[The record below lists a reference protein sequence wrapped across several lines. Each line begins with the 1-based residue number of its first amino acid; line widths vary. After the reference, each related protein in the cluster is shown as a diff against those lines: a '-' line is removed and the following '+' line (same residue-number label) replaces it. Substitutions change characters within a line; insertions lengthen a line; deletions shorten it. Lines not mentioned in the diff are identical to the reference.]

1 MSDKLTIAEQTA
13 ADNSMKLYFKEMS
26 AIDLISAEKELE
38 LAEKI
43 AHGDIEARNELVSAN
58 LRLVVSLAKRY
69 QGCGMSLQDL
79 IQEGNLGLMKA
90 AEKFD
95 ASKGF
100 RFSTYAAWWINQT
113 IGRALADQSKAIRVP
128 VHMTENINKLRR
140 LSRDLTVTLGHEPT
154 DEDLA
159 KAMEVSVDDIKTY
172 KSYMTDVTSLDIQVG
187 DDDDGTTIASFI
199 EDENN
204 ISPEKNAVQIA
215 EREMLDAVLDTLTAR
230 EQDIIRQRFGL
241 DDNVPKTLEEVGKSY
256 GLTKER
262 IRQIE
267 NKALMKLRQPSRAR
281 MLRDLVTI

>member
-1 MSDKLTIAEQTA
+1 MSDKLTIAEQTV

-26 AIDLISAEKELE
+26 AINLISAEKELE
-38 LAEKI
+38 LAERI
-43 AHGDIEARNELVSAN
+43 AQGDTEARNELVSAN

-79 IQEGNLGLMKA
+79 IQEGNIGLMKA

-159 KAMEVSVDDIKTY
+159 KAMKVSVDDIKTY

-215 EREMLDAVLDTLTAR
+215 EREMLDAVLDTLTTR

>member
-241 DDNVPKTLEEVGKSY
+241 DNNVPKTLEEVGKSY

>member
-26 AIDLISAEKELE
+26 AINLISAEKELE

-79 IQEGNLGLMKA
+79 IQEGNIGLMKA

-159 KAMEVSVDDIKTY
+159 EAMEVSVDDIKTY
-172 KSYMTDVTSLDIQVG
+172 KSYMTDITSLDIQVG

>member
-26 AIDLISAEKELE
+26 AINLISAEKELE

-79 IQEGNLGLMKA
+79 IQEGNIGLMKA

-159 KAMEVSVDDIKTY
+159 KAMKVSVDDIKTY

-215 EREMLDAVLDTLTAR
+215 EREMLDAVLDTLTTR

>member
-79 IQEGNLGLMKA
+79 IQEGNIGLMKA

-140 LSRDLTVTLGHEPT
+140 FSRDLTVTLGHEPT

-159 KAMEVSVDDIKTY
+159 KAMKVSVDDIKTY

-204 ISPEKNAVQIA
+204 ISPEKNVVQIA
-215 EREMLDAVLDTLTAR
+215 EREMLDAVLDTLTTR

-241 DDNVPKTLEEVGKSY
+241 DDNIPKTLEEVGKSY

>member
-38 LAEKI
+38 LAERI
-43 AHGDIEARNELVSAN
+43 AHGDTEARNELVSAN

-79 IQEGNLGLMKA
+79 IQEGNIGLMKA

>member
-26 AIDLISAEKELE
+26 AINLISAEKELE

-154 DEDLA
+154 NEDLA
-159 KAMEVSVDDIKTY
+159 EAMKVSIDDIKTY

-215 EREMLDAVLDTLTAR
+215 EREMLDAVLNTLTAR

>member
-26 AIDLISAEKELE
+26 AINLISAEKELE

-79 IQEGNLGLMKA
+79 IQEGNIGLMKA

-154 DEDLA
+154 NEDLA

-204 ISPEKNAVQIA
+204 ISP
-215 EREMLDAVLDTLTAR
+215 
-230 EQDIIRQRFGL
+230 
-241 DDNVPKTLEEVGKSY
+241 
-256 GLTKER
+256 
-262 IRQIE
+262 
-267 NKALMKLRQPSRAR
+267 
-281 MLRDLVTI
+281 

>member
-199 EDENN
+199 EDEKNV
-204 ISPEKNAVQIA
+204 SPEKNAVQIA

>member
-26 AIDLISAEKELE
+26 AINLISAEKELE

-43 AHGDIEARNELVSAN
+43 AHGDTEARNELVSAN

-79 IQEGNLGLMKA
+79 IQEGNIGLMKA

>member
-26 AIDLISAEKELE
+26 AIDLISAEKESE

-79 IQEGNLGLMKA
+79 IQEGNIGLMKA

-159 KAMEVSVDDIKTY
+159 EAMEVSVDDIKTY
-172 KSYMTDVTSLDIQVG
+172 KSYMTDITSLDIQVG

-199 EDENN
+199 EDEKN

>member
-79 IQEGNLGLMKA
+79 IQEGNIGLMKA

-159 KAMEVSVDDIKTY
+159 EAMEVSVDDIKTY

-199 EDENN
+199 EDEKNV
-204 ISPEKNAVQIA
+204 SPEKNAVQIA

>member
-1 MSDKLTIAEQTA
+1 MPDKLTIAEQTA
-13 ADNSMKLYFKEMS
+13 VDNSMKLYFKEMS

-159 KAMEVSVDDIKTY
+159 EAMEVSVDDIKTY

>member
-1 MSDKLTIAEQTA
+1 MSDKLTIAEQTV

-38 LAEKI
+38 LAERI

-58 LRLVVSLAKRY
+58 LRLVISLAKRY

-79 IQEGNLGLMKA
+79 IQEGNIGLMKA

-159 KAMEVSVDDIKTY
+159 EAMKVSVNDIKTY

-199 EDENN
+199 EDEKNV
-204 ISPEKNAVQIA
+204 SPEKNAVQIA

>member
-38 LAEKI
+38 LAERI
-43 AHGDIEARNELVSAN
+43 ARGDIEARNELVSAN

-79 IQEGNLGLMKA
+79 IQEGNIGLMKA

-113 IGRALADQSKAIRVP
+113 IGRALADQSKAIRIP

-159 KAMEVSVDDIKTY
+159 KAMKVSVDDIKTY

-199 EDENN
+199 EDEKN

-215 EREMLDAVLDTLTAR
+215 EREMLDAVLNTLTAR

>member
-38 LAEKI
+38 LAERI

-140 LSRDLTVTLGHEPT
+140 FSRDLTVTLGHEPT

-159 KAMEVSVDDIKTY
+159 EAMEVSVDDIKTY
-172 KSYMTDVTSLDIQVG
+172 KSYMTDITSLDIQVG

-199 EDENN
+199 EDEKNV
-204 ISPEKNAVQIA
+204 SPEKNAVQIA

-241 DDNVPKTLEEVGKSY
+241 DNNVPKTLEEVGKSY

>member
-79 IQEGNLGLMKA
+79 IQEGNIGLMKA

-154 DEDLA
+154 DEDLEE
-159 KAMEVSVDDIKTY
+159 AMKVSVDDIKTY

>member
-79 IQEGNLGLMKA
+79 IQEGNIGLMKA

-159 KAMEVSVDDIKTY
+159 EAMEVSVDDIKTY

-199 EDENN
+199 EDEKNV
-204 ISPEKNAVQIA
+204 SPEKNAVQIA
-215 EREMLDAVLDTLTAR
+215 EKEMLDAVLDTLTAR

>member
-79 IQEGNLGLMKA
+79 IQEGNIGLMKA

-113 IGRALADQSKAIRVP
+113 IGRALADQSKAIRIP

-159 KAMEVSVDDIKTY
+159 KAMKVSVDDIKTY

-199 EDENN
+199 EDEKN

>member
-79 IQEGNLGLMKA
+79 IQEGNIGLMKA

-159 KAMEVSVDDIKTY
+159 KAMEVSIDDIKTC

-199 EDENN
+199 EDEKNV
-204 ISPEKNAVQIA
+204 SPEKNVVQIA

>member
-38 LAEKI
+38 LAERI
-43 AHGDIEARNELVSAN
+43 AHGDTEARNELVSAN

-79 IQEGNLGLMKA
+79 IQEGNIGLMKA

-159 KAMEVSVDDIKTY
+159 EAMKVSVDDIKTY

>member
-1 MSDKLTIAEQTA
+1 MPDKLTIAEQTA
-13 ADNSMKLYFKEMS
+13 VDNSMKLYFKEMS

-79 IQEGNLGLMKA
+79 IQEGNIGLMKA

-159 KAMEVSVDDIKTY
+159 EAMEVSVDDIKTY

>member
-26 AIDLISAEKELE
+26 AINLISAEKELE
-38 LAEKI
+38 LAERI
-43 AHGDIEARNELVSAN
+43 AHGDTEARNELVSAK

-79 IQEGNLGLMKA
+79 IQEGNIGLMKA

-159 KAMEVSVDDIKTY
+159 EAMEVSVDDIKTY
-172 KSYMTDVTSLDIQVG
+172 KSYMTDITSLDIQVG

-199 EDENN
+199 EDEKN

-215 EREMLDAVLDTLTAR
+215 EKEMLDAVLDTLTAR

>member
-79 IQEGNLGLMKA
+79 IQEGNIGLMKA

-199 EDENN
+199 EDEKNV
-204 ISPEKNAVQIA
+204 SPEKNVVQIA

>member
-43 AHGDIEARNELVSAN
+43 AYGDIEARNELVSAN

-79 IQEGNLGLMKA
+79 IQEGNIGLMKA

-140 LSRDLTVTLGHEPT
+140 FSRDLTVTLGHEPT

-159 KAMEVSVDDIKTY
+159 KAMKVSVDDIKTY

-199 EDENN
+199 EDEKNV
-204 ISPEKNAVQIA
+204 SPEKNAVQIA

-241 DDNVPKTLEEVGKSY
+241 DNNVPKTLEEVGKSY

>member
-38 LAEKI
+38 LAERI

-140 LSRDLTVTLGHEPT
+140 FSRDLTVTLGHEPT

-159 KAMEVSVDDIKTY
+159 KAMKVSVDDIKTY

-199 EDENN
+199 EDEKNV
-204 ISPEKNAVQIA
+204 SPEKNAVQIA

-241 DDNVPKTLEEVGKSY
+241 DNNVPKTLEEVGKSY

>member
-26 AIDLISAEKELE
+26 AINLISAEKELE

-79 IQEGNLGLMKA
+79 IQEGNIGLMKA

>member
-26 AIDLISAEKELE
+26 AINLISAEKELE

-79 IQEGNLGLMKA
+79 IQEGNIGLMKA

-159 KAMEVSVDDIKTY
+159 EAMEVSVDDIKTY
-172 KSYMTDVTSLDIQVG
+172 KSYMTDITSLDIQVG

-215 EREMLDAVLDTLTAR
+215 EREMLDAVLDTLTTR

>member
-38 LAEKI
+38 LAERI
-43 AHGDIEARNELVSAN
+43 AHGDTEARNELVSAN

-79 IQEGNLGLMKA
+79 IQEGNIGLMKA

-159 KAMEVSVDDIKTY
+159 KAMKVSVDDIKTY

-215 EREMLDAVLDTLTAR
+215 EREMLDAVLDTLTTR

-241 DDNVPKTLEEVGKSY
+241 DDNIPKTLEEVGKSY

>member
-79 IQEGNLGLMKA
+79 IQEGNIGLMKA

-159 KAMEVSVDDIKTY
+159 KAMKVSVDDIKTY

>member
-38 LAEKI
+38 LAKKI

-79 IQEGNLGLMKA
+79 IQEGNIGLMKA

-199 EDENN
+199 EDEKNV
-204 ISPEKNAVQIA
+204 SPEKNAVQIA

>member
-159 KAMEVSVDDIKTY
+159 EAMEVSVDDIKTY

-199 EDENN
+199 EDEKN

-215 EREMLDAVLDTLTAR
+215 EREMLNAVLDTLTAR

>member
-79 IQEGNLGLMKA
+79 IQEGNIGLMKA

-159 KAMEVSVDDIKTY
+159 KAMEVSIDDIKTY

-199 EDENN
+199 EDEKN

-241 DDNVPKTLEEVGKSY
+241 GDNVPKTLEEVGKSY

>member
-1 MSDKLTIAEQTA
+1 MSDKLTVAEQTA
-13 ADNSMKLYFKEMS
+13 ADNSIKLYFKEMS
-26 AIDLISAEKELE
+26 AINLISAEKELE

-43 AHGDIEARNELVSAN
+43 AQGDTEARNELVSAN

-79 IQEGNLGLMKA
+79 IQEGNIGLMKA

-172 KSYMTDVTSLDIQVG
+172 KSYMTDITSLDIQVG

-199 EDENN
+199 EDEKN

>member
-79 IQEGNLGLMKA
+79 IQEGNIGLMKA

-159 KAMEVSVDDIKTY
+159 EAMKVSVDDIKTY

-199 EDENN
+199 EDEKNV
-204 ISPEKNAVQIA
+204 SPEKNAVQIA
-215 EREMLDAVLDTLTAR
+215 ETEMLDAVLDTLTAR

-241 DDNVPKTLEEVGKSY
+241 DNNVPKTLEEVGKSY